1 MSLIVILNLNSH
13 FPWFFCITLYYLL
26 SVLNVMGFSIQIIP
40 YLADFWWPCSLH
52 SVSLKAPWHAR
63 NKELI
68 AVLLPKHLEGSRG
81 PRACVMALTGPGDS
95 TVTVTEPEGRLDAVV
110 KRRARK
116 TQAAQTPGHLWTDA
130 CCSHAGAYANTQRRH
145 AWPSAAHA
153 KWNGIIL
160 FLLRCDRNTQTHTHI
175 KYTHTHTHN
184 RVSPLGAPDSSAL
197 SFQSVSG
204 SSKHPV
210 QLLFLADCTCT
221 T

>member
-1 MSLIVILNLNSH
+1 
-13 FPWFFCITLYYLL
+13 
-26 SVLNVMGFSIQIIP
+26 MGFSIQITP

-68 AVLLPKHLEGSRG
+68 AALLPRHLEGSRG
-81 PRACVMALTGPGDS
+81 PRAYVMALTGPKDS
-95 TVTVTEPEGRLDAVV
+95 TVTVTEPAGRLDAVV
-110 KRRARK
+110 KRQARK
-116 TQAAQTPGHLWTDA
+116 TQAAPTPGHLWTDA
-130 CCSHAGAYANTQRRH
+130 CRSHVGAYANTQRRH

-160 FLLRCDRNTQTHTHI
+160 FLLRCVTGTHKYTHI
-175 KYTHTHTHN
+175 LYKTHTHTHN
-184 RVSPLGAPDSSAL
+184 LVSPLGAPDSSAL